1 MPEIKAIPWKKEPL
15 CICVCVSGEVGT
27 QKKEGWLHSME
38 HRVHRHHINLLY
50 TFLSMLISSKIQLPR
65 FALKGEKVTCHS
77 LWQFH
82 SIYALSC
89 ISEWGYL
96 RRQEEWVTNNPF
108 AVLTLSL
115 KWPGTCLPGWTVCC
129 VMGLRNESVWWH
141 SLHALGAAVSVC
153 TWLYALSHEGRQKEN
168 LDLFPLSAA
177 LEMRSIPLH
186 LLLF

>member
-1 MPEIKAIPWKKEPL
+1 M
-15 CICVCVSGEVGT
+15 CVFGEVGT
-27 QKKEGWLHSME
+27 QKKEGRLHSVE

-65 FALKGEKVTCHS
+65 FALKGEKVTRHS

-82 SIYALSC
+82 SSYALSC
-89 ISEWGYL
+89 ISEWGYMG
-96 RRQEEWVTNNPF
+96 RQEEWVTNSSL

-115 KWPGTCLPGWTVCC
+115 KWPGTWPFPGEQSAVSRDWE
-129 VMGLRNESVWWH
+129 MNVWWH
-141 SLHALGAAVSVC
+141 ALHALGAAGSVC
-153 TWLYALSHEGRQKEN
+153 TWCRWLYALSHEGRQKEN